1 MAKKTATVS
10 QDASKS
16 CKGAM
21 GGAHSAASDAVSDNA
36 QHGAEAHSSHDGGA
50 SPAVSVIIPVYNV
63 ERYLRECLESV
74 LAQTLRGIEVVCVN
88 DGSTDSSLSIMR
100 EYEARDPRV
109 RVVDKPNGGYG
120 HSVNRGLSEAR
131 GEYVAVVE
139 PDDFI
144 APDML
149 ADLYAAAFGEGVS
162 RKRMKVRV
170 DCGHPAD
177 IVKSSYWNYYDLED
191 GSDPYIE
198 PSNLMNKMPDTPF
211 SFTVHTHWEVL
222 YHHPSIWS
230 AIYRR
235 AFLEERGIRM
245 IEPKGAGW
253 ADNPFFFETLCQARS
268 IVWMPGAY
276 YHYRQTNPHASS
288 YLKDFHLPFDRL
300 RDIRALLDRIGERD
314 PHVLVCFYNRTFS
327 YIKSVLEK
335 FGFPESDPEVFGLI
349 KEALA
354 AMDPKVLYGAKRGI
368 RRDQIEYYEDVMGVL
383 AERVKPRAAAGSP
396 RVSIVVS
403 MKDVRP
409 YVWGC
414 LDSLAKQAHKSFE
427 VICVDC
433 ASSDRTRDV
442 ASYFPGRD
450 KRFSVIEAGEVSIPQ
465 GFAAGLAQARGEVV
479 YFADPRN
486 AFGKKFLAKIV
497 RALDACPRADM
508 VVFGKKLAYLDAVDV
523 PEKNGVE
530 VEAAGMRDRLI
541 LAAPNGVASKA
552 FRRGFIQSAG
562 LAFDAEEN
570 AGCTLFST
578 KAIAAA
584 NRVALMNGCA
594 PKRQSYRSVRS
605 PLAYIEKRS
614 ALAEARSAVFGK
626 LREFEGAQHDK
637 EVARGIHC
645 YIVEAMLADL
655 SEMGDLED
663 ERRYFEL
670 LKGTFGNMKSALNLP
685 SAHFINAESYRKLQR
700 LASMNYEQYLRRE
713 TVASRDKARVMS
725 ESTAYRIGTAIATF
739 GPRLL
744 PKGIAMRVR
753 KMV

>member
-1 MAKKTATVS
+1 MPRMAKKTATVS

-16 CKGAM
+16 CKGAV
-21 GGAHSAASDAVSDNA
+21 GGARSAASDAVSDNA
-36 QHGAEAHSSHDGGA
+36 QHGSEAHSSHDGGA

-144 APDML
+144 DAHMYEDLMAAACL
-149 ADLYAAAFGEGVS
+149 ADGTAADV
-162 RKRMKVRV
+162 
-170 DCGHPAD
+170 
-177 IVKSSYWNYYDLED
+177 VKSAYWNYYDVE
-191 GSDPYIE
+191 GEPPHIE
-198 PSNLMNKMPDTPF
+198 APNLMNCMPAEQF
-211 SFTVHTHWEVL
+211 QFTAHTHWEVL

-253 ADNPFFFETLCQARS
+253 ADNPFFFETLCQAQS

-288 YLKDFHLPFDRL
+288 YLKDFQLPFDRL
-300 RDIRALLDRIGERD
+300 RDIRALLDRIGEHD

-335 FGFPESDPEVFGLI
+335 FGFPESDSEVFGLI
-349 KEALA
+349 REALA
-354 AMDPKVLYGAKRGI
+354 AMNSEVLYGAKRGI

-396 RVSIVVS
+396 RVSVVVS

-414 LDSLAKQAHKSFE
+414 LDSLAKQAHKSLE

-465 GFAAGLAQARGEVV
+465 GFAAGLARARGEVV

-497 RALDACPRADM
+497 RALDACPQADM

-530 VEAAGMRDRLI
+530 VEAAGMRDRLM

-605 PLAYIEKRS
+605 PLAYIEKRP

-626 LREFEGAQHDK
+626 LREFEGSQHDK

>member
-1 MAKKTATVS
+1 MP
-10 QDASKS
+10 
-16 CKGAM
+16 C
-21 GGAHSAASDAVSDNA
+21 AAALYIKVKRR
-36 QHGAEAHSSHDGGA
+36 GLWA
-50 SPAVSVIIPVYNV
+50 SPSRDAWTGGVSRILLRRDSDIERTWKAGPVGDTPSVSVIIPIYNT
-63 ERYLRECLESV
+63 ERYLRECLDSV
-74 LAQTLRGIEVVCVN
+74 LSQTLRGIEVICVN
-88 DGSTDSSLSIMR
+88 DGSTDGSLSVMR

-131 GEYVAVVE
+131 GEYVAIVE

-144 APDML
+144 DAHMYE
-149 ADLYAAAFGEGVS
+149 DLMAAARLSG
-162 RKRMKVRV
+162 
-170 DCGHPAD
+170 DTAAD
-177 IVKSSYWNYYDLED
+177 VVKSAYWNYYDVE
-191 GSDPYIE
+191 GEPPRIE
-198 PSNLMNKMPDTPF
+198 APNLMNCMPAE
-211 SFTVHTHWEVL
+211 SFQFTAHTHWEVL

-235 AFLEERGIRM
+235 EFIEERGIRM

-253 ADNPFFFETLCQARS
+253 ADNPFFFETLLQAQS
-268 IVWMPGAY
+268 IVWVPAAY
-276 YHYRQTNPHASS
+276 YFYRQTNPDSS
-288 YLKDFHLPFDRL
+288 SNLKDFHLPFDRL

-335 FGFPESDPEVFGLI
+335 FGFPESDPEVFALI
-349 KEALA
+349 KEALE
-354 AMDPKVLYGAKRGI
+354 AMDPEVLYGSKRGI
-368 RRDQIEYYEDVMGVL
+368 RRDQIEYYEDVMGLL
-383 AERVKPRAAAGSP
+383 AERVKPRAAVPSP
-396 RVSIVVS
+396 RVSVIVA

-414 LDSLAKQAHKSFE
+414 LDSLAKQAHKSLE

-433 ASSDRTRDV
+433 ASTDRTRDV
-442 ASYFPGRD
+442 ASYFPARD

-508 VVFGKKLAYLDAVDV
+508 VVFDKKLGYLDAVEV
-523 PEKNGVE
+523 PDKSGVE
-530 VEAAGMRDRLI
+530 ADAAGMRDRLM

-552 FRRGFIQSAG
+552 FRREFIEQAG
-562 LAFDAEEN
+562 LALDAEEN

-584 NRVALMNGCA
+584 RRVALMNGCA

-605 PLAYIEKRS
+605 PLAYIEKRP
-614 ALAEARSAVFGK
+614 ALAQARSTVFGK
-626 LREFEGAQHDK
+626 LREFEKGQSDS

-670 LKGTFGNMKSALNLP
+670 LKGTFGNLKNALNLP

-713 TVASRDKARVMS
+713 TAASRDKARVMS
-725 ESTAYRIGTAIATF
+725 ESTAYRIGTAIASF

>member
-1 MAKKTATVS
+1 MVLPRP
-10 QDASKS
+10 
-16 CKGAM
+16 CK
-21 GGAHSAASDAVSDNA
+21 
-36 QHGAEAHSSHDGGA
+36 
-50 SPAVSVIIPVYNV
+50 P
-63 ERYLRECLESV
+63 
-74 LAQTLRGIEVVCVN
+74 
-88 DGSTDSSLSIMR
+88 
-100 EYEARDPRV
+100 
-109 RVVDKPNGGYG
+109 
-120 HSVNRGLSEAR
+120 SVNRGLSEAR

-170 DCGHPAD
+170 DRDHPAD
-177 IVKSSYWNYYDLED
+177 IVKSSHWNYYDLED
-191 GSDPYIE
+191 GSDPCIE
-198 PSNLMNKMPDTPF
+198 PSNLMNKMPDAPF

-230 AIYRR
+230 VIYRR

-245 IEPKGAGW
+245 IEPEGAGW
-253 ADNPFFFETLCQARS
+253 ADNPFLFETLCQARS

-276 YHYRQTNPHASS
+276 YHYRQANPHASS

-335 FGFPESDPEVFGLI
+335 FGFPENDPEVFGLI

-354 AMDPKVLYGAKRGI
+354 AMDPEVLYGAKRGI

-433 ASSDRTRDV
+433 ASSDRTRNV

-450 KRFSVIEAGEVSIPQ
+450 KRFSVIKAGEVSIPQ
-465 GFAAGLAQARGEVV
+465 GFAAGLARARGEVV

-486 AFGKKFLAKIV
+486 
-497 RALDACPRADM
+497 
-508 VVFGKKLAYLDAVDV
+508 
-523 PEKNGVE
+523 
-530 VEAAGMRDRLI
+530 
-541 LAAPNGVASKA
+541 
-552 FRRGFIQSAG
+552 
-562 LAFDAEEN
+562 
-570 AGCTLFST
+570 
-578 KAIAAA
+578 
-584 NRVALMNGCA
+584 
-594 PKRQSYRSVRS
+594 
-605 PLAYIEKRS
+605 
-614 ALAEARSAVFGK
+614 VFGK
-626 LREFEGAQHDK
+626 LREFEGSQHDK